1 MLVRVQRKVRHRRSG
16 RAGAPIIDR
25 VARHHHRLW
34 NQLAGTTYQ
43 ACVPVLNLTPGTARA
58 GIDPRGFL
66 PPVRGKSVLC
76 LACGGG
82 QQSAHFGVLGARV
95 TVADLSPKQL
105 EQDHIAA
112 RHYGYAIKTIVA
124 DMRDLSRLAP
134 SSFDIVCQGF
144 SIMFVPEI
152 ATVYRQVE
160 RVLKPGGFYMV
171 IHGHAM
177 GYEVEPGQWTP
188 DGYPVKRRY
197 LDTGPIR
204 YADNGSAGKRLE
216 APPFLEY
223 AHTYE
228 QAIQGLFDAGLQLIG
243 YRDIHTGD
251 PGAAPGTKAHR
262 ADILPEY
269 YELWARK
276 WSPSS
281 GSVVTRL
288 RSGSTLSKGPRLTGA
303 RVEGLVRRVGRA
315 VTSRRSTGR
324 KRRA

>member
-1 MLVRVQRKVRHRRSG
+1 MVVQRKVQRRRSG
-16 RAGAPIIDR
+16 QAGAPIIDR

-34 NQLAGTTYQ
+34 NRLAGTTYQ
-43 ACVPVLNLTPGTARA
+43 ACVPVLDLTPETAKA
-58 GIDPRGFL
+58 GIDPRELL
-66 PPVRGKSVLC
+66 PSVRGKSVLC

-95 TVADLSPKQL
+95 MVADLSSKQL

-112 RHYGYAIKTIVA
+112 RHYGYAIETIVA
-124 DMRDLSRLAP
+124 DMRDLSRLSP
-134 SSFDIVCQGF
+134 SSFDVVCQGF

-152 ATVYRQVE
+152 ATVYRQVA
-160 RVLKPGGFYMV
+160 RVLKPGGVYMV

-177 GYEVEPGQWTP
+177 GYEVEPMQWTP
-188 DGYPVKRRY
+188 NGYPVKRRY

-204 YADNGSAGKRLE
+204 YADNGSSGKRLE

-243 YRDIHTGD
+243 YRDVHTGD

-276 WSPSS
+276 S
-281 GSVVTRL
+281 
-288 RSGSTLSKGPRLTGA
+288 
-303 RVEGLVRRVGRA
+303 VRRVGRA
-315 VTSRRSTGR
+315 VVARRSAVS